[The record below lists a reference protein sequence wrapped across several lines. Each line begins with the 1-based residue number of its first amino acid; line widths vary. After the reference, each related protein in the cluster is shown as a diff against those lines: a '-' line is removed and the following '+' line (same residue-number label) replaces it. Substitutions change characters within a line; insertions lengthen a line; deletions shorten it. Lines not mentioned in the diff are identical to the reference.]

1 MAHPGGYGVA
11 SQTLSPQQLIEDAR
25 RAREAG
31 DLGRSIELLQQCVER
46 EPDQAVAL
54 NMLGLS
60 WLAAGRPEA
69 AVGPLRRAVAVDPE
83 ATPLRLNL
91 ADALLGTNALNEALE
106 MLDAALQRDP
116 YLLTALIRKA
126 RMLELLG
133 RREDALYTYRA
144 LLKALPH
151 SGGLPPS
158 YDEALAYARRLVEA
172 DGSTRL
178 DRLAPALE
186 VAKRANSPR
195 ARAYLEQ
202 LCGLR
207 PVYLPQPTGPYFPFL
222 PPVEYFDNAQIP
234 WLATLDAATPVIRE
248 ELLALWREDA
258 PGFDPYVQ
266 FGAADPVNQWRE
278 LNHSP
283 RWSAF
288 FLWRDG
294 ERQAENIRRCPKTA
308 AVIERLPLADVPGKA
323 PTVMF
328 SILAPH
334 THIPPH
340 TGVTNTRAVVHLPLV
355 VPDGCRFR
363 VGGETRSWV
372 EGQAWAF
379 DDTIE
384 HEAWNDSDKLRAIL
398 IVDAWNPYL
407 SEDEQAVVRLAAN
420 EVRL

>member
-1 MAHPGGYGVA
+1 MTHPGGYGVA
-11 SQTLSPQQLIEDAR
+11 SQSFSPQQLIEGAR
-25 RAREAG
+25 QARGVG
-31 DLGRSIELLQQCVER
+31 DLGRAIELLQQCVELD
-46 EPDQAVAL
+46 PGQAVAL
-54 NMLGLS
+54 NMLGLT
-60 WLAAGRPEA
+60 WLEAGRPEA
-69 AVGPLRRAVAVDPE
+69 AVGPLRRAVAADPE
-83 ATPLRLNL
+83 APPLRLNL
-91 ADALLGTNALNEALE
+91 ADALLGANAPDDALE

-126 RMLELLG
+126 RVLELLG
-133 RREDALYTYRA
+133 RHEEALAIYRA
-144 LLKALPH
+144 LFAALPR

-158 YDEALAYARRLVEA
+158 YDEALAHGRRLIEA
-172 DGSTRL
+172 DGSARL
-178 DRLAPALE
+178 DRLKPALE
-186 VAKRANSPR
+186 VATSANSPR

-207 PVYLPQPTGPYFPFL
+207 PVYLPQPTGPHFPFL
-222 PPVEYFDNAQIP
+222 PAVEYFDEAQFP
-234 WLATLDAATPVIRE
+234 WFSMLEAAVPVIRE

-266 FGAADPVNQWRE
+266 FSAADPVNQWRE

-294 ERQAENIRRCPKTA
+294 ERQEANIRRCPKTA
-308 AVIERLPLADVPGKA
+308 AVIEQLPLADVPGKA

-328 SILAPH
+328 SVLAPN

-363 VGGETRSWV
+363 VGGETRAWA
-372 EGQAWAF
+372 EGRAWAF

-384 HEAWNDSDKLRAIL
+384 HEAWNASDKPRAIL

-407 SEDEQAVVRLAAN
+407 SEDEKAVVRLAAN

>member
-1 MAHPGGYGVA
+1 MAHPGGYGVT
-11 SQTLSPQQLIEDAR
+11 SQSFSPQQLIDGAR
-25 RAREAG
+25 QARGAG
-31 DLGRSIELLQQCVER
+31 DLGRAIELLQQCVER
-46 EPDQAVAL
+46 EPGHAVAL

-60 WLAAGRPEA
+60 WLEAGRPGE

-83 ATPLRLNL
+83 APPLRLNL
-91 ADALLGTNALNEALE
+91 ADALIGANAPGDALE

-126 RMLELLG
+126 RVLTLLG
-133 RREDALYTYRA
+133 RQEEALATYRA
-144 LLKALPH
+144 LFAALPR

-158 YDEALAYARRLVEA
+158 YDEALAQGRKLIEA
-172 DGSTRL
+172 DGSARL
-178 DRLAPALE
+178 DRLKPALE
-186 VAKRANSPR
+186 AATGANSPR

-207 PVYLPQPTGPYFPFL
+207 PIYLPQPTGPHFPFL
-222 PPVEYFDNAQIP
+222 PAVEYFDEAQFP
-234 WLATLDAATPVIRE
+234 WFAALEAATPAIRE

-266 FGAADPVNQWRE
+266 FGATDPVNQWHE

-294 ERQAENIRRCPKTA
+294 ERQEANIARCPKTA
-308 AVIERLPLADVPGKA
+308 AVIEKLPLADVPGKA

-328 SILAPH
+328 SILGPS

-363 VGGETRSWV
+363 VGGETRDWA
-372 EGQAWAF
+372 EGRAWAF

-384 HEAWNDSDKLRAIL
+384 HEAWNSSDKPRAIL
-398 IVDAWNPYL
+398 IVDAWNPFL
-407 SEDEQAVVRLAAN
+407 SEEERSVVRLAAN

>member
-11 SQTLSPQQLIEDAR
+11 SQSFSPQQLIEGAR
-25 RAREAG
+25 QARGAG
-31 DLGRSIELLQQCVER
+31 DLGRAIELLQQCVER
-46 EPDQAVAL
+46 EPGQAVAL
-54 NMLGLS
+54 NMLGLI
-60 WLAAGRPEA
+60 WMEAGRPEA
-69 AVGPLRRAVAVDPE
+69 AVGPLRRAVTVDPA

-91 ADALLGTNALNEALE
+91 ADALLGINAPGEALE
-106 MLDAALQRDP
+106 MIDAALQRDP

-126 RMLELLG
+126 GVLERLG
-133 RREDALYTYRA
+133 RREEALSTYRA
-144 LLKALPH
+144 LLVVLPH
-151 SGGLPPS
+151 SDGLPSS
-158 YDEALAYARRLVEA
+158 YDEALAHARQMVEA
-172 DGSTRL
+172 DGSARL
-178 DRLAPALE
+178 DRLKPALE
-186 VAKRANSPR
+186 VATSANSPR

-207 PVYLPQPTGPYFPFL
+207 RVYLPQPTGPHFPFL
-222 PPVEYFDNAQIP
+222 PAVEYFDEAQFP
-234 WLATLDAATPVIRE
+234 WFATLEAAVPVIRE
-248 ELLALWREDA
+248 ELLALWHEDA

-266 FGAADPVNQWRE
+266 FDATAPVNQWRE

-308 AVIERLPLADVPGKA
+308 AVIEQLPLADVPGKA

-328 SILAPH
+328 SILGPH

-363 VGGETRSWV
+363 VGGETRIWV

-384 HEAWNDSDKLRAIL
+384 HEAWNDSDKPRAIL

-407 SEDEQAVVRLAAN
+407 GEDEKAVVRLAAN

>member
-11 SQTLSPQQLIEDAR
+11 SQSFSPQQLIEDAR
-25 RAREAG
+25 RARAAG
-31 DLGRSIELLQQCVER
+31 NLARAIELLQQCVER
-46 EPDQAVAL
+46 APDQAVAL

-60 WLAAGRPEA
+60 WLEAGRPHEA
-69 AVGPLRRAVAVDPE
+69 VEPLRRAVAVDPE
-83 ATPLRLNL
+83 APPLRLNL
-91 ADALLGTNALNEALE
+91 ADALLGAHAPGEALE
-106 MLDAALQRDP
+106 MVEAALQRDP

-126 RMLELLG
+126 GVLELLG
-133 RREDALYTYRA
+133 RRDEALATYRA
-144 LLKALPH
+144 LFAALPH

-158 YDEALAYARRLVEA
+158 YDQALAHARQKVEA
-172 DGSTRL
+172 DGSARL
-178 DRLAPALE
+178 DRLKPALE
-186 VAKRANSPR
+186 VATSANSPR

-207 PVYLPQPTGPYFPFL
+207 RIYPPQPTGPHFPFL
-222 PPVEYFDNAQIP
+222 PAVEYFDEAQFP
-234 WLATLDAATPVIRE
+234 WFATLEAAAPLIRE

-266 FGAADPVNQWRE
+266 FGATEPVNQWRE

-294 ERQAENIRRCPKTA
+294 ERQADNIRRCPKTA
-308 AVIERLPLADVPGKA
+308 AVIEQLPLADVPGKA

-328 SILAPH
+328 SILAPN
-334 THIPPH
+334 THIPAH

-355 VPDGCRFR
+355 VPDGCGFR
-363 VGGETRSWV
+363 VGGETRAWV
-372 EGQAWAF
+372 EGRAWAF

-384 HEAWNDSDKLRAIL
+384 HEAWNNSDKPRAIL

-407 SEDEQAVVRLAAN
+407 SEDEKAVVRLAAN